1 MAWFWRYSLKGAGR
15 KLINSRRQLSLT
27 IVIAIVFNVLLS
39 FAACKLGLPLYLD
52 TVGTIFVTALAGAFP
67 GLVTSVAT
75 NVLCSLFN
83 NYSIYYTLI
92 GVLIV
97 FLTAWL
103 VREKRLDK
111 KKKLPLYVI
120 ALALTGGIL
129 GTIFQWLLIGKPQFA
144 DVEMTSRLLSNA
156 SGAGY
161 FISAMIVNIVL
172 NLVDKGASSGIA
184 LLLYRFVPEARKHS
198 MWNCGW
204 KQTPPDDD
212 GEGVRKVSGKHSL
225 QRKITV
231 MLGFATASLTFVM
244 FWISIKVYYEN
255 EKSEYTVNAMNAAC
269 FASEV
274 IDGDMVSEYLQKNGD
289 VPGYEETRNM
299 LYNIRDNSNGIKFL
313 YAVKVEEDGVYYVFD
328 LETEDVPAYK
338 PGEKVEIEEAFEPYM
353 PALLKGEEIPP
364 IESDDISG
372 WVMTAYHSV
381 KNESGST
388 VCYACADVSMNYIS
402 GYALDFLLK
411 TLLIFSGFFILVIG
425 YGMWVARY
433 HLIAPIGSMS
443 EYANGFIAESDSQK
457 QMDNKVKA
465 MRSLNIRTGDEVED
479 LYLSICKMA
488 GDIDEQMKAVRYY
501 AEATAQMQNGLIITM
516 ADMVE
521 DRDSDTGAH
530 VQKTAA
536 YVRIILNGLKE
547 KGYYAEKLTPKYMSD
562 VEMSAPLHDV
572 GKINIPDGVLN
583 KPGKLNDE
591 EYEIMKTH
599 TTAGKKIIEKAINTV
614 QGENYLKEARNMAA
628 YHHERWD
635 GKGYPE
641 GLHGEVIPLS
651 ARVMAVA
658 DVFDALASPR
668 IYKPAFPFDKAV
680 SIIKEGAGTQFDPKC
695 VEVFL
700 EHLADVKLVLKKYQ
714 E

>member
-1 MAWFWRYSLKGAGR
+1 MKGSGR
-15 KLINSRRQLSLT
+15 KLINSRRQLNFAV
-27 IVIAIVFNVLLS
+27 IIAIALNVLLS
-39 FAACKLGLPLYLD
+39 FATVKLELPLYLD
-52 TVGTIFVTALAGAFP
+52 TIGTIFVTALAGVFP

-75 NVLCSLFN
+75 TVFCSLFN
-83 NYSIYYTLI
+83 HYSIYYTLI

-97 FLTAWL
+97 FCTAWL
-103 VREKRLDK
+103 VWEKRLDK
-111 KKKLPLYVI
+111 KKKLPVYIVS
-120 ALALTGGIL
+120 LALIGGIL
-129 GTIFQWLLIGKPQFA
+129 GTVFQWILIGKPQFA
-144 DVEMTSRLLSNA
+144 DVDMISRLLSNA

-161 FISAMIVNIVL
+161 FISAMIVNIGL
-172 NLVDKGASSGIA
+172 NLVDKGVSSGIA
-184 LLLYRFVPEARKHS
+184 LLLYHIVPDDRKLAV
-198 MWNCGW
+198 WNCGW
-204 KQTPPDDD
+204 KQTPPEDD
-212 GEGVRKVSGKHSL
+212 GEGVRKASGRHSL
-225 QRKITV
+225 QRKITI
-231 MLGFATASLTFVM
+231 MLGFAAASLTIVM
-244 FWISIKVYYEN
+244 FWISIKVYFEN
-255 EKSEYTVNAMNAAC
+255 EKKVYTANAMNAAS
-269 FASEV
+269 FAAQV
-274 IDGDMVSEYLQKNGD
+274 IDADMVSEYLQKSGD
-289 VPGYEETRNM
+289 VPGYEETRKM
-299 LYNIRDNSNGIKFL
+299 LYNIRDNSNGIEYL
-313 YAVKVEEDGVYYVFD
+313 YAVKVEADGVYYVFD
-328 LETEDVPAYK
+328 LDTEDVPAYS
-338 PGEKVEIEEAFEPYM
+338 PGEKGEIEEAFEPYM

-364 IESDDISG
+364 VESDGISG
-372 WVMTAYHSV
+372 WVMTVYKPV

-402 GYALDFLLK
+402 GYAMDFLIK
-411 TLLIFSGFFILVIG
+411 TLLIFSGFFILVLG

-433 HLIAPIGSMS
+433 HLIAPIGSMR
-443 EYANGFIAESDSQK
+443 EYTNDFIAESDSQK
-457 QMDNKVKA
+457 QMDNKVRA
-465 MRSLNIRTGDEVED
+465 MRSLDIRTNDEVED
-479 LYLSICKMA
+479 LYLAICKMA
-488 GDIDEQMKAVRYY
+488 TGIDEQMRAVRYY

-536 YVRIILNGLKE
+536 YVKIILNGLKE
-547 KGYYAEKLTPKYMSD
+547 KGYYAAKLTPKYMSD

-599 TTAGKKIIEKAINTV
+599 TTAGKKIIEKAISTV

-668 IYKPAFPFDKAV
+668 VYKPAFPFDKAV
-680 SIIKEGAGTQFDPKC
+680 SIIKEGSGTQFDPKC

-700 EHLADVKLVLKKYQ
+700 EHLTDVKIVLKKYQ